1 MLLSEPVLPSLSV
14 YPEHLFPKAF
24 CAIAHPSEL
33 AVLSATGWERRP
45 EMLTHA
51 TLISP
56 RHYPQGTNLCQEA
69 QLLPRCQ
76 EARGQVL
83 KQAQPHI
90 VHHLL

>member
-56 RHYPQGTNLCQEA
+56 RHYPQTCARKHNSSNDVRKL
-69 QLLPRCQ
+69 
-76 EARGQVL
+76 EARF
-83 KQAQPHI
+83 
-90 VHHLL
+90 